1 MKIYYLAPFL
11 SNIATVSSVIKSIES
26 IKTYSKKNIE
36 ISIIDSVGEW
46 GEIQAKTKNINI
58 IRLYNKSLINKL
70 PKGSFLKSRFTQL
83 FIFIFSFFKLL
94 KLLNKE
100 KPDYLIAHLI
110 VSLPLTIMSYLRN
123 KTRLIIRIS
132 GLPRLNIFR
141 KFYWNFFEK
150 NVYKVTCPTIATLEK
165 LKALNI
171 FNHNK
176 LHLLYDPVI
185 SPKELIF
192 KKKEKIELNLKNKK
206 IIIAIG
212 RLTKQKNFS
221 FLLNT
226 FAEIKKKYSEY
237 HLLILGEGEERKK
250 LEYIINDLKLSDCV
264 NLLGYKKNPYK
275 YLKKA
280 KCFILSSIW
289 EDPGFVL
296 LEASYLNIPIISSNC
311 PNGPTEILQKGLGG
325 FLFDN
330 NNKARFIDEFENFVN
345 SSKKDLKKKLLKSK
359 IYSRKFTKFNH
370 FLKIKK
376 ILDI

>member
-1 MKIYYLAPFL
+1 
-11 SNIATVSSVIKSIES
+11 
-26 IKTYSKKNIE
+26 
-36 ISIIDSVGEW
+36 
-46 GEIQAKTKNINI
+46 
-58 IRLYNKSLINKL
+58 
-70 PKGSFLKSRFTQL
+70 
-83 FIFIFSFFKLL
+83 
-94 KLLNKE
+94 
-100 KPDYLIAHLI
+100 
-110 VSLPLTIMSYLRN
+110 
-123 KTRLIIRIS
+123 LIIRIS